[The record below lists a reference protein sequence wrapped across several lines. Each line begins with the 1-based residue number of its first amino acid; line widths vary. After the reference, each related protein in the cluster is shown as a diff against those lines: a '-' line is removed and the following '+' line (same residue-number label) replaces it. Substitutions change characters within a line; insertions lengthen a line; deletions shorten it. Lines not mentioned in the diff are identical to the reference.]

1 MRIFLAPRSNEISY
15 KNFLST
21 IEHGIDPAIVDPHLD
36 EEGGPWEITDAGRRS
51 LEGQEGRATGD

>member
-21 IEHGIDPAIVDPHLD
+21 IEHGIDPAIVDPHLN
-36 EEGGPWEITDAGRRS
+36 EEGRAHLAGRVWEITDAGRRL
-51 LEGQEGRATGD
+51 LEG